1 MIGSRTCAK
10 TENATTIAGS
20 RPGSPRQR
28 WTALAVARGFFER
41 VGQLQDAEVVPVS
54 ADDLSSHRQPFRC
67 ETAGYRGG
75 GQTGN
80 AHVVARL
87 HPIYVGLHP
96 FSVDLRDVALLHVEG
111 WYLAH
116 RRDEELVGLHEV
128 PHPVEELRPLAF
140 RPSYLRSAQARPLLD
155 VPYHSILQ
163 HVPAILEQLTVGEF
177 VAPRPEC
184 LEDLVRVRAVRL
196 CILHRTTQRL
206 EDGAL
211 ILQHRRH
218 ARVHRQAAEVL
229 APGNPHAAE
238 VALEGAQEETARLGD
253 GDGRARVGARY
264 RAEHEGCVFD
274 RAGHGTLHGERQP
287 R

>member
-54 ADDLSSHRQPFRC
+54 ADDLSSHGQPFRC

-116 RRDEELVGLHEV
+116 RRDEELVGLHEG

-140 RPSYLRSAQARPLLD
+140 RSPYLRSAKAGSLLD
-155 VPYHSILQ
+155 VPDHGVLYLVPVALQ
-163 HVPAILEQLTVGEF
+163 QLTVGEL
-177 VAPRPEC
+177 VAPCPEY
-184 LEDLVRVRAVRL
+184 LEDLVRVREVRL
-196 CILHRTTQRL
+196 RILHCTTQRL
-206 EDGAL
+206 EGGAL
-211 ILQHRRH
+211 ALQH
-218 ARVHRQAAEVL
+218 L
-229 APGNPHAAE
+229 PHA
-238 VALEGAQEETARLGD
+238 
-253 GDGRARVGARY
+253 
-264 RAEHEGCVFD
+264 
-274 RAGHGTLHGERQP
+274 
-287 R
+287 